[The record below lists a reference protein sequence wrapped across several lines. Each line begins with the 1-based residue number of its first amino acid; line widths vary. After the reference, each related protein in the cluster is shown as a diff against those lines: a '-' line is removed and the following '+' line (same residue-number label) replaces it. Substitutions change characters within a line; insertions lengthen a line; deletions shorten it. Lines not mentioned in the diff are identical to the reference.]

1 MGLSIQA
8 VPRAQQATAMGF
20 FQSLYAIGMSLGP
33 ILSGVCAQKMGLSS
47 VFVLNGALGLVG
59 AGFSFAKVPAAS
71 REEIC

>member
-1 MGLSIQA
+1 
-8 VPRAQQATAMGF
+8 MGF